1 MNVSVLWNFNWSILT
16 SPHKTFRDMRI
27 FSNPN
32 FRSILVCFVLDTK
45 PEANKTEILQGFN
58 WNHFSFILRNL
69 PENIFYVPYPGF
81 KETAYA
87 YAISAAGVVS
97 QVARTCSMGKLE
109 SCGCQPHLDHKT
121 NTWKWKGCNHNVEFG
136 HNFARKFLDFKE
148 GAKDL
153 HSHMNLHNNRAGRL
167 VSITIA
173 Y

>member
-1 MNVSVLWNFNWSILT
+1 MKLFCIEENVSHVLS
-16 SPHKTFRDMRI
+16 
-27 FSNPN
+27 
-32 FRSILVCFVLDTK
+32 
-45 PEANKTEILQGFN
+45 
-58 WNHFSFILRNL
+58 
-69 PENIFYVPYPGF
+69 PGF

-97 QVARTCSMGKLE
+97 QVARACSMGKLE

-167 VSITIA
+167 VSITIVYQPGILQDMLLRYILRISIQVLLQVLFICFESMYLA
-173 Y
+173 ECLIFYSNRFYCL